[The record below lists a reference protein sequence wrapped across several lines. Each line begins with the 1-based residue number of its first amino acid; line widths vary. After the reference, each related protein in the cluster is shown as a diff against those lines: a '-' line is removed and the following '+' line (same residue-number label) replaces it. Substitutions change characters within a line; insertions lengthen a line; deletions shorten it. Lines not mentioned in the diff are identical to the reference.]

1 MGTDSISE
9 VLGSAKEM
17 ILQLKADVA
26 ILQLRLAL
34 KKFDPNQP
42 RWPKGVHEGGQW
54 KPVGGT
60 LVAQQEGIYDPSRM
74 PMCLAQM
81 EADEE
86 LCRMAKSSRC
96 WESSQ
101 IRYNNCMKNVYIPRL
116 EVGR

>member
-1 MGTDSISE
+1 MGTDLSE
-9 VLGSAKEM
+9 VLGLAKEK

-54 KPVGGT
+54 RPANGT

-74 PMCLAQM
+74 SMCLAQQV
-81 EADEE
+81 ADEE
-86 LCRMAKSSRC
+86 PCRMVKSAKCWKSS
-96 WESSQ
+96 Q
-101 IRYNNCMKNVYIPRL
+101 VRYDNCMKNVYLPPL